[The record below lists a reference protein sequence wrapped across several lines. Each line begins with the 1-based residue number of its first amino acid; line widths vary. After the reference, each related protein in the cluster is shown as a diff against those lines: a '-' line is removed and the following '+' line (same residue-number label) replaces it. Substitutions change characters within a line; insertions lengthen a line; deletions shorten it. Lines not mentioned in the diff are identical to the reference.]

1 MRLLTFSS
9 RNAKEILR
17 DPLNV
22 AFSLGFPVILLFLMS
37 AIGANAPVSIFEI
50 ETLTP
55 GITVFGLSFM
65 TLFSATLIAR
75 DRETALLQRL
85 YTTPLTSAD
94 FIFGYVLPDPAYC
107 GGAVRPMLYCRRYAG
122 ANLVGLHCLCGAAHY
137 SRFPVFYR
145 IGASFW
151 KYPQHKTGRRNMRS
165 SADDPDCVVFRRMV

>member
-55 GITVFGLSFM
+55 GLTVFGLYDPVFRNVDCEGQGDRSSAKA
-65 TLFSATLIAR
+65 LYHASDFSGFYL
-75 DRETALLQRL
+75 RL
-85 YTTPLTSAD
+85 CAA
-94 FIFGYVLPDPAYC
+94 DPAYC

-137 SRFPVFYR
+137 SRFPVLYR

>member
-50 ETLTP
+50 ETSYP
-55 GITVFGLSFM
+55 GHYRVWPFLYDPVFRNVDCEGQGDRSSAKALYHASD
-65 TLFSATLIAR
+65 FSGFYLR
-75 DRETALLQRL
+75 LCTA
-85 YTTPLTSAD
+85 
-94 FIFGYVLPDPAYC
+94 DPAYC

-137 SRFPVFYR
+137 SRFPVLYR

-151 KYPQHKTGRRNMRS
+151 KYPQHKTGRRNMREL
-165 SADDPDCVVFRRMV
+165 C

>member
-75 DRETALLQRL
+75 DRRPLFCKALYHASDFSGFYLRLCTA
-85 YTTPLTSAD
+85 
-94 FIFGYVLPDPAYC
+94 DPAYC

-137 SRFPVFYR
+137 SRFPVLYR

-165 SADDPDCVVFRRMV
+165 SADDPDCVVFRSMV

>member
-85 YTTPLTSAD
+85 YTTPLTSA
-94 FIFGYVLPDPAYC
+94 ILSSVMCCRSCLLRWRSAPYAILPP
-107 GGAVRPMLYCRRYAG
+107 
-122 ANLVGLHCLCGAAHY
+122 LCWG
-137 SRFPVFYR
+137 
-145 IGASFW
+145 
-151 KYPQHKTGRRNMRS
+151 
-165 SADDPDCVVFRRMV
+165 